1 MCRRFLREEQRMRV
15 ERLIVQISIAEA
27 VYPRGGLFC
36 LCCEA
41 HSRSGWNES
50 AECKSGH
57 SFLVTPRCTVTNPVL
72 SRPRCLCRNLDEN
85 TKLGCRGW
93 HVKLR
98 FSTMIWLACNRRAD
112 AATALNKF
120 SGLMWWQAAL
130 SSTLASSTRKQMLVK
145 PLQGTV
151 EALARW
157 TW

>member
-1 MCRRFLREEQRMRV
+1 MVFLGFQRMRV